1 VAPEWYDI
9 AVRNLDQG
17 DEISKSYPLKLNDN
31 DGYLLFSNKKVLFVH
46 GEGLFR
52 KKYELTFKLPYEKI
66 ESVSKTGKYELDI
79 TDVEGGRHKIKTF
92 EISASRI
99 EETFKAI
106 PAA

>member
-1 VAPEWYDI
+1 MAPEWYDI

-46 GEGLFR
+46 GEGLLR
-52 KKYELTFKLPYEKI
+52 KKYELTFELPYEKI

-79 TDVEGGRHKIKTF
+79 TDVEGGRYKIKTF

-99 EETFKAI
+99 EENFKAK